1 MSVNK
6 LLEKEDVLCTHTSKC
21 YHAIG
26 KVVLPCNVSG
36 IEGTMLSEKS
46 HTERQI
52 LHGITY
58 MRILKKKKK
67 SNSQKQSKKNGF
79 QGVGDGEIR
88 ETHKKF
94 QLSEDSD
101 LRV

>member
-26 KVVLPCNVSG
+26 KAVLPCNVSG

-67 SNSQKQSKKNGF
+67 SQTHRNRVKKVVSRGWGMGKSGRSIKNF
-79 QGVGDGEIR
+79 
-88 ETHKKF
+88 
-94 QLSEDSD
+94 SS
-101 LRV
+101 LRIQI